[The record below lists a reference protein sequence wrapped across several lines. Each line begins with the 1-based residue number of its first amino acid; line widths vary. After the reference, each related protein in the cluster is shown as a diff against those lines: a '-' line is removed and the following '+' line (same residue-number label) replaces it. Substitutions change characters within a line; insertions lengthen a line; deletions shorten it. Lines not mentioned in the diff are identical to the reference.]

1 MAVLLRLASGIFSA
15 PFWCLCQKISLSLFI
30 VIKFLPHKSPEWSS
44 LVSGPKAKSSP
55 SEITNP
61 TLFTISY
68 QFLDQVH
75 VQLNSECRE
84 HDLKVSIHI
93 NIRYEELIWA
103 GKLQNYLRKPEGSW
117 LQVFSGRFGRYH
129 WLNGHE
135 FEQALGV
142 GDGQGSLAC
151 CSPWS
156 HK

>member
-1 MAVLLRLASGIFSA
+1 MRGALSVPLPMSVSERFSV
-15 PFWCLCQKISLSLFI
+15 PFLTLVKPCYAKAL
-30 VIKFLPHKSPEWSS
+30 EWSS
-44 LVSGPKAKSSP
+44 LVPGPKAKFSP

-75 VQLNSECRE
+75 VELNSECRE
-84 HDLKVSIHI
+84 YGLKINIHI

-103 GKLQNYLRKPEGSW
+103 GKLQNYLSKPEGSW
-117 LQVFSGRFGRYH
+117 LQVFSGRVGWHH

-135 FEQALGV
+135 FEQAPGV
-142 GDGQGSLAC
+142 GDGQGSLVC
-151 CSPWS
+151 CSPWG

>member
-1 MAVLLRLASGIFSA
+1 MSMSETFSV
-15 PFWCLCQKISLSLFI
+15 PFYTLIKLCYTKSL
-30 VIKFLPHKSPEWSS
+30 EWSS
-44 LVSGPKAKSSP
+44 LVPGPKAKSSP

-117 LQVFSGRFGRYH
+117 LQVFSGRFGRHH

-135 FEQALGV
+135 FEQAPGA